1 MSNNFALSIDSSII
15 DAEQQSFI
23 NANNKY
29 IFRNILIAKSA
40 TPVRYDLVTDRSSNE
55 KIKFPD
61 PILEEHGNQVNY
73 FNSLSNGV
81 LPIQISRGLNQDTY
95 LGPHPNLPILS
106 GIFSLQFEDFNDS
119 IYFTNQM
126 IDNVIDATDKWNAVI
141 KGVPG
146 ADKTRKIP
154 VDVNFKDFGNT
165 GTLASAGPRDK
176 EIDQELENYYFY
188 TKTGEVSFAT
198 SFYENFWNDSE
209 SIQMRET
216 TKHELGHIL
225 GIGNYWSTTVQ
236 FPNYKSGIILKD
248 QEDRDG
254 NFHNLYRGPKAL
266 DVYNFYNSNNQTLKI
281 NGIET
286 NYKNTNYPNVTQCPG
301 IPIEDNGGSGTAS
314 GHLEEGVATHIG
326 SHNSIFIN
334 DIHYP
339 GFGVELMTGIT
350 SGEETP
356 LSALTV
362 ALVEDLGYSVN
373 YSNAEA
379 YELGVG
385 AGITN
390 NEPLIQEK
398 TITALPFSEIGSTLG
413 LASSFNEDGNTA
425 RDFIYRYTATQDENI
440 KVTTCS
446 ENTLFDTR
454 LDFKEANSTLAPRDD
469 DVECQHNSTHSTRE
483 GLALTPNMEYQ
494 IIVSGKTAEDY
505 GQYEI
510 SITLNHSG

>member
-1 MSNNFALSIDSSII
+1 MSNNFALSIHSSIP
-15 DAEQQSFI
+15 DNEQQSFI

-95 LGPHPNLPILS
+95 LEPHPNLPILS

-119 IYFTNQM
+119 IYFTDQM
-126 IDNVIDATDKWNAVI
+126 IDIVIDSTNKWNAVI
-141 KGVPG
+141 TGVPG
-146 ADKTRKIP
+146 DDPTRKIP
-154 VDVNFKDFGNT
+154 VDVNFKDFEA
-165 GTLASAGPRDK
+165 GTLASAGPIEKVPTNDL
-176 EIDQELENYYFY
+176 DNYYFY

-225 GIGNYWSTTVQ
+225 GIGNYWSTTG
-236 FPNYKSGIILKD
+236 FPNYKGIIDKD

-254 NFHNLYRGPKAL
+254 NFHNLYKGPKGL
-266 DVYNFYNSNNQTLKI
+266 EVYNFYNSNNQTLKI
-281 NGIET
+281 NNTET
-286 NYKNTNYPNVTQCPG
+286 NYKNSNYPNVTQCPG
-301 IPIEDNGGSGTAS
+301 IPVEDNGGSGTAG

-362 ALVEDLGYSVN
+362 ALVEDLGYRVD
-373 YSNAEA
+373 YSNAEP

-413 LASSFNEDGNTA
+413 LASSFNEEGNTA
-425 RDFIYRYTATQDENI
+425 RDFIYKYTATQDENI

-469 DVECQHNSTHSTRE
+469 DVQCGHNSTHSTRE
-483 GLALTPNMEYQ
+483 GFAITQNQEYQ

>member
-1 MSNNFALSIDSSII
+1 MTDNFALSIHSSIP
-15 DAEQQSFI
+15 DGEQQSFI

-40 TPVRYDLVTDRSSNE
+40 TSVRYDLVTDLESNE
-55 KIKFPD
+55 KIRMVD
-61 PILEEHGNQVNY
+61 TILQEHGNQVNY
-73 FNSLSNGV
+73 FNSLLHTV
-81 LPIQISRGLNQDTY
+81 LPIQISRNINEDTY
-95 LGPHPNLPILS
+95 LEAHPILPIQS
-106 GIFSLQFEDFNDS
+106 GIFSLQFEDFNES
-119 IYFTNQM
+119 IYFTNLM
-126 IDNVIDATDKWNAVI
+126 KKNIIDGVNKWNSVI
-141 KGVPG
+141 TGVPG
-146 ADKTRKIP
+146 PDETRKIT
-154 VDVNFKDFGNT
+154 VDVNFKDFEA
-165 GTLASAGPRDK
+165 GTLASAGPREK
-176 EIDQELENYYFY
+176 VETIDLDNYYFY

-225 GIGNYWSTTVQ
+225 GIGNYWSTTG
-236 FPNYKSGIILKD
+236 FPNYKGIIDKD

-254 NFHNLYRGPKAL
+254 NFHNLYKGPKGL
-266 DVYNFYNSNNQTLKI
+266 EVYNFYNSNNQTLKI
-281 NGIET
+281 NNTET
-286 NYKNTNYPNVTQCPG
+286 NYKNSNYPNVTQCPG
-301 IPIEDNGGSGTAS
+301 IPVEDNGGSGTAG

-362 ALVEDLGYSVN
+362 ALVEDLGYRVD
-373 YSNAEA
+373 YSNAEP

-413 LASSFNEDGNTA
+413 LSSSFNEEGNTA
-425 RDFIYRYTATQDENI
+425 RDFIYKYTATQDENI

-469 DVECQHNSTHSTRE
+469 DVQCGHNSTHSTRE
-483 GLALTPNMEYQ
+483 GLALFLNREYQ